1 VAYYL
6 DTSALAKL
14 IVPEAETDALRAWLA
29 AEERHAIACEL
40 VRPELLRAVRRV
52 QPDHDLRAWTVLELV
67 TLVEV
72 TRDTW
77 FRAATIGTP
86 SLRTLD
92 AVHLAAALDLGS
104 DLEGMVTYDQRLADA
119 ARECGIRVIVPV

>member
-1 VAYYL
+1 MAHYL

-29 AEERHAIACEL
+29 AEDRQATACEL

-52 QPDHDLRAWTVLELV
+52 APSQDLRAWLVLELV
-67 TLVEV
+67 TLTEV
-72 TRDTW
+72 TRETW
-77 FRAATIGTP
+77 FNAATVGAPT
-86 SLRTLD
+86 LRTLD

-104 DLEGMVTYDQRLADA
+104 DLEAMVTYDQRLADA
-119 ARECGIRVIVPV
+119 ARACGIRVIAPV